1 MNKRT
6 SIRFGIFCLLALTG
20 LLATLHLAFAQ
31 EQLTSD
37 IVLKILG
44 TARPKI
50 ALPDLRGTG
59 AAIDL
64 MPVLNQTLYTDV
76 EMSGVFKV
84 QPKSMYPLQVP
95 QRRDDFR
102 PPEGKR
108 HGNGLFLRDWSQPP
122 VEANWLAIGYAAEQ
136 SGRLVLFGYLYNVNE
151 PDLANAEVFGKMYF
165 GSMDD
170 AGARAVAHE
179 FANDILKQ
187 FGSRTLAGTRIF
199 FVSNRTGN
207 DEIWTM
213 NFDGTEQKQ
222 FTFLRSM
229 TLMPTISP
237 DGSLLAF
244 TTFAEGTPTIRI
256 HSAETQQRRAFVN
269 PVASMNATPEITKD
283 NSQIF
288 FSSTA
293 DGKSTQIYA
302 AGING
307 AGMRRL
313 TFSGSVEVSPRVNP
327 KTGADIL
334 FVSGRGGTPQIYK
347 MNIDGA
353 NVERLTSG
361 EGEAHNP
368 AWNPDGET
376 MAFAWSRGYE
386 PGNFNIFIMDTIS
399 RQYTQL
405 TYGSG
410 RNENP
415 WWSPDGR
422 RIVFGSSRSGQSQIW
437 SMLADGTQVQQLTT
451 SGRNRMPVW
460 SVK

>member
-1 MNKRT
+1 MNTPT
-6 SIRFGIFCLLALTG
+6 SLRRGLLALLAFTG
-20 LLATLHLAFAQ
+20 LLATLHLSLAQ
-31 EQLTSD
+31 DQRTSD

-44 TARPKI
+44 TERPKI

-64 MPVLNQTLYTDV
+64 MPVLNQTLYTDI

-102 PPEGKR
+102 PPEGNR
-108 HGNGLFLRDWSQPP
+108 YGNGLYLRDWSQPP

-229 TLMPTISP
+229 SLMPTVSP
-237 DGSLLAF
+237 DGSLMAF

-256 HSAETQQRRAFVN
+256 HSAETQQRRPFVN
-269 PVASMNATPEITKD
+269 PVASMNATPEISKD
-283 NSQIF
+283 NGQIF

-302 AGING
+302 ASING
-307 AGMRRL
+307 AGLRRL
-313 TFSGSVEVSPRVNP
+313 TFSGAVEVSPRVNP

>member
-1 MNKRT
+1 MKKQIT
-6 SIRFGIFCLLALTG
+6 FLLASIVVLFSLG
-20 LLATLHLAFAQ
+20 LAVAQ
-31 EQLTSD
+31 SERTSD
-37 IVLKILG
+37 IVTKIIG
-44 TARPKI
+44 TARPRI
-50 ALPDLRGTG
+50 ALPDLKGTG

-76 EMSGVFKV
+76 DMSGVFKM

-95 QRRDDFR
+95 QRREDFQTPQGNR
-102 PPEGKR
+102 Y
-108 HGNGLFLRDWSQPP
+108 GNGLYLRDWSQPP
-122 VEANWLAIGYAAEQ
+122 VEANWLAVGYAAEQ

-165 GSMDD
+165 GSLDD

-199 FVSNRTGN
+199 FVSNRSGN

-222 FTFLRSM
+222 FTRLGSM
-229 TLMPTISP
+229 NLMPTISP

-244 TTFAEGTPTIRI
+244 TTYTEGTPAIRI
-256 HSAETQQRRAFVN
+256 HSAETQQRRPFVN
-269 PVASMNATPEITKD
+269 PVASMNATPEISPD
-283 NSQIF
+283 NSRLF

-293 DGKSTQIYA
+293 DGKVAQIYTSA
-302 AGING
+302 ING

-313 TFSGSVEVSPRVNP
+313 TNSGAVEVSPKVNP
-327 KTGADIL
+327 KTSADIL

-405 TYGSG
+405 TYGTG

-422 RIVFGSSRSGQSQIW
+422 RLVFASSRSGSSQIW
-437 SMLADGTQVQQLTT
+437 TMLADGTQVQQLTN

>member
-1 MNKRT
+1 MKNTKTFRVGLI
-6 SIRFGIFCLLALTG
+6 SLLGMMG
-20 LLATLHLAFAQ
+20 LVFSLGLAWAQ
-31 EQLTSD
+31 NERTSD
-37 IVLKILG
+37 IVIKILG
-44 TARPKI
+44 TSRPKI

-59 AAIDL
+59 AALDL

-95 QRRDDFR
+95 QRREDFR
-102 PPEGKR
+102 PPEGNR
-108 HGNGLFLRDWSQPP
+108 YGNGLYLRDWSQPP
-122 VEANWLAIGYAAEQ
+122 VEANWLAVGYAAEQ

-151 PDLANAEVFGKMYF
+151 PDLANAEVFGKMYY
-165 GSMDD
+165 GSLDD

-207 DEIWTM
+207 DEIWSM

-222 FTFLRSM
+222 FTQLRALS
-229 TLMPTISP
+229 LMPAISP

-256 HSAETQQRRAFVN
+256 YSAETQQRKAFVN
-269 PVASMNATPEITKD
+269 AVASMNATPEITRD
-283 NSQIF
+283 NDHIYF
-288 FSSTA
+288 ASTA
-293 DGKSTQIYA
+293 DGKSTQIYT

-313 TFSGSVEVSPRVNP
+313 TYSGAVEVSPRVNP

-334 FVSGRGGTPQIYK
+334 FVSDRGGTPQIYK
-347 MNIDGA
+347 MNTDGA
-353 NVERLTSG
+353 NVERLTAG
-361 EGEAHNP
+361 TGEAHNP

-376 MAFAWSRGYE
+376 MAFAWSRGFE
-386 PGNFNIFIMDTIS
+386 PGNYNIFIMDTIS

-422 RIVFGSSRSGQSQIW
+422 RLVFGSNRNGQSQIW
-437 SMLADGTQVQQLTT
+437 TMLADGTQVQQLTS

>member
-1 MNKRT
+1 MKKQT
-6 SIRFGIFCLLALTG
+6 LLLGISLLLICLGALLSLG
-20 LLATLHLAFAQ
+20 LATAQ
-31 EQLTSD
+31 QPAD
-37 IVLKILG
+37 ILG
-44 TARPKI
+44 TIIGSERPRI
-50 ALPDLRGTG
+50 AVPDLKGTG

-64 MPVLNQTLYTDV
+64 MPVLNQTLFTDI

-84 QPKSMYPLQVP
+84 QPKSMYPIQVP
-95 QRRDDFR
+95 QKREDFQTPQGNR
-102 PPEGKR
+102 Y
-108 HGNGLFLRDWSQPP
+108 GNGLYLRDWSQPP
-122 VEANWLAIGYAAEQ
+122 VEANWLVIGYAAEQ

-151 PDLANAEVFGKMYF
+151 PDLANAEAFGKMYF
-165 GSMDD
+165 GSLDE
-170 AGARAVAHE
+170 AGARSVAHE

-199 FVSNRTGN
+199 YISNRSGN
-207 DEIWTM
+207 DEVWTM
-213 NFDGTEQKQ
+213 QYDGTEQKQ
-222 FTFLRSM
+222 FTSIRAM
-229 TLMPTISP
+229 TLMPAISP
-237 DGSLLAF
+237 DGSILAF
-244 TTFAEGTPTIRI
+244 TTFAEGVPSIRLY
-256 HSAETQQRRAFVN
+256 STESQQRMPFVN
-269 PVASMNATPEITKD
+269 PVASMNATPEITSD
-283 NSQIF
+283 NSQIY

-293 DGKSTQIYA
+293 DGKSSQIYTA
-302 AGING
+302 AITG

-313 TFSGSVEVSPRVNP
+313 TFSGAIEVSPRVNP

-347 MNIDGA
+347 MNVDGA
-353 NVERLTSG
+353 NAERLTSG

-368 AWNPDGET
+368 AWHPEGEL
-376 MAFAWSRGYE
+376 MSFAWSRGYE

-399 RQYTQL
+399 RQYIQL
-405 TYGSG
+405 TYGTG

-422 RIVFGSSRSGQSQIW
+422 RLVFASSRTGQTQIW